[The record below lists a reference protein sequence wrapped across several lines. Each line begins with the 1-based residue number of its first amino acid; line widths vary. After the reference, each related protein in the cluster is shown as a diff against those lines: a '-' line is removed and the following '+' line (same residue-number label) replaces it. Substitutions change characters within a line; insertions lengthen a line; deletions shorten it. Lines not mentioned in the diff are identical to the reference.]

1 MWPRSFTGWIRF
13 VQQPCRQPHP
23 RSTRRC
29 CVNSINNSRLYEK
42 KLPKYTKPKLVSSHT
57 VYTFLLFCFNV
68 CAFQESTAHMLHL
81 LNADRDNMNA
91 VDSLQ
96 LKMSF
101 DAGNLV
107 VVLKEI
113 VKSQTE
119 ATLV

>member
-1 MWPRSFTGWIRF
+1 
-13 VQQPCRQPHP
+13 
-23 RSTRRC
+23 
-29 CVNSINNSRLYEK
+29 
-42 KLPKYTKPKLVSSHT
+42 
-57 VYTFLLFCFNV
+57 
-68 CAFQESTAHMLHL
+68 MLHL